1 MLRPS
6 MFMLLARSGIM
17 RLVFKLMTDRRVP
30 LRLKVIIPA
39 AIVYLLSPFDL
50 VPDIIPVSG
59 WIDDILVIVLSLIFF
74 LASVPR
80 DVLLEHVR
88 RGRSG
93 RGTGAKREGKIV
105 DGEYRVIDDDP
116 QGKQ

>member
-17 RLVFKLMTDRRVP
+17 RLLFKLMTDRRVP

-59 WIDDILVIVLSLIFF
+59 WIDDILVIVVSLTLF
-74 LASVPR
+74 LTMAPR
-80 DVLLEHVR
+80 DVVLEHIR
-88 RGRSG
+88 GGRSDG
-93 RGTGAKREGKIV
+93 GTGAKREGKIV
-105 DGEYRVIDDDP
+105 DGEYRVIDDEP
-116 QGKQ
+116 QSKQ